1 MELTFVYVIVPLALG
16 ATLALLSW
24 LMGWLA
30 LLLMILDWVV
40 SASRARLR
48 TKGASFRHCRMSS
61 SYGPSKVAR
70 RRKLPEY
77 PDSLH
82 DLPAGW

>member
-30 LLLMILDWVV
+30 LLLMILD
-40 SASRARLR
+40 
-48 TKGASFRHCRMSS
+48 
-61 SYGPSKVAR
+61 
-70 RRKLPEY
+70 
-77 PDSLH
+77 
-82 DLPAGW
+82 